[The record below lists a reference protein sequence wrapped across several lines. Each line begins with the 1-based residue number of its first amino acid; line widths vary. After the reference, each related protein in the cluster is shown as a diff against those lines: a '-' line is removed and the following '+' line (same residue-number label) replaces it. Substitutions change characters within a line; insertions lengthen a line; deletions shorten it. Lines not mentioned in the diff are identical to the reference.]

1 MFYYGE
7 ETSMAGKW
15 EEVLRD
21 GGDDELRVITAKME
35 GDTLF
40 VEERTE
46 GNATRLVYEE
56 DCHKHMV
63 RVRGDSLRALK
74 ASLEAEMEI
83 PPAPML
89 QVLRMFLSEHRSMLD
104 LQDRLDRAAVP
115 YDYISREG
123 VCEIYRPGVTFR

>member
-1 MFYYGE
+1 
-7 ETSMAGKW
+7 MAGEW

-21 GGDDELRVITAKME
+21 GSDDELRVITAKVE

-40 VEERTE
+40 VEEKTE

-63 RVRGDSLRALK
+63 RVRGASLYALK
-74 ASLEAEMEI
+74 AFLEEEMEV

-89 QVLRMFLSEHRSMLD
+89 QVLRMFLSEHSSMLD
-104 LQDRLDRAAVP
+104 LQDRLDRAALP

-123 VCEIYRPGVTFR
+123 VCEIYRPGVTYQ